1 MHGSDFWM
9 KMVGMSEL
17 LMEDLSKDSIQYEN
31 AREILTAGKRGADLV
46 NQISEMA
53 ETIRKVLD
61 AAIG

>member
-1 MHGSDFWM
+1 
-9 KMVGMSEL
+9 MSEL

-31 AREILTAGKRGADLV
+31 ARELLTAGKRGADLV

-61 AAIG
+61 DIIG